1 MTKVRS
7 AVVWLLGVLLA
18 VSLICAVT
26 TVHRASAAEEQT
38 ADNTYLIPIDGYAGT
53 DRKAKDGGLS
63 LWFTTNF
70 GRGKEGVWQGLAE
83 YSILTSGRRSAATM
97 RRNSSYCRTCAT
109 ISSLTERPC
118 RN

>member
-38 ADNTYLIPIDGYAGT
+38 ADNTYLIPIDGYAETGK
-53 DRKAKDGGLS
+53 KAKDGGLS

-70 GRGKEGVWQGLAE
+70 GLGKEGVWQGLAQ
-83 YSILTSGRRSAATM
+83 YSISNEWSPIGCDDAARRSRA
-97 RRNSSYCRTCAT
+97 SYSA
-109 ISSLTERPC
+109 ITEKD
-118 RN
+118 